1 MRFTTFLF
9 SVATLMPQSPMPAQ
23 AATRIDTVQSNS
35 DIVGLWGSESIFG
48 PQVRGEISLHNYHGR
63 WIASVG
69 GFEIT
74 ARAQHDT
81 LSFTLPGGQ
90 GEFRSSI
97 PSSRDLAVRGF
108 WIQPQGTL
116 SARYASLVTLAR
128 VTSTV
133 WRGTLEPIDE
143 RWSVYLL
150 IQKQPDG
157 SLMGYFRNPDAN
169 WRGGASALRVVRD
182 RDTLRFLDVATGS
195 QRNSVAYDSAQHRIV
210 MDFGSQVILTPRT
223 RDQAIGFYPRTPE
236 PSPYT
241 YRAPETRRGD
251 GWPTARGR
259 DVGLDEAR
267 LAAFVHEIEQTNPV
281 ASNAPAIHSLLVAR
295 HGKLVLEEY
304 FAGYDATRLHDL
316 RSASKTFTSVMLGV
330 AMHKKK
336 LIDPDTRVY
345 PSFPNTEQL
354 TAADPRRAQI
364 TLGNLLTHGSGLACD
379 DNDDASPGNEDR
391 MQSQNQQPD
400 WYRYT
405 LELPMLHQ
413 PGTLYA
419 YCSAGLNLAAGMI
432 AHATQAWLPEFFDQT
447 IAQPLELDHYAIN
460 LTPTGQMYGG
470 GGVQMRPRD
479 LLKFGQLYLDGGTWN
494 GHRIV
499 DRSWVETSTSRQI
512 TNPNGSD
519 GFAWHRYTLNVNGHA
534 YQEYEAS
541 GNGGQFLIVV
551 PELDIAVVITAGN
564 YGQYGVWRTF
574 RDQLVPRYVLAAAD
588 SA

>member
-1 MRFTTFLF
+1 
-9 SVATLMPQSPMPAQ
+9 
-23 AATRIDTVQSNS
+23 
-35 DIVGLWGSESIFG
+35 
-48 PQVRGEISLHNYHGR
+48 
-63 WIASVG
+63 
-69 GFEIT
+69 
-74 ARAQHDT
+74 
-81 LSFTLPGGQ
+81 
-90 GEFRSSI
+90 
-97 PSSRDLAVRGF
+97 
-108 WIQPQGTL
+108 
-116 SARYASLVTLAR
+116 
-128 VTSTV
+128 
-133 WRGTLEPIDE
+133 
-143 RWSVYLL
+143 
-150 IQKQPDG
+150 
-157 SLMGYFRNPDAN
+157 
-169 WRGGASALRVVRD
+169 
-182 RDTLRFLDVATGS
+182 
-195 QRNSVAYDSAQHRIV
+195 
-210 MDFGSQVILTPRT
+210 
-223 RDQAIGFYPRTPE
+223 
-236 PSPYT
+236 
-241 YRAPETRRGD
+241 
-251 GWPTARGR
+251 
-259 DVGLDEAR
+259 
-267 LAAFVHEIEQTNPV
+267 
-281 ASNAPAIHSLLVAR
+281 
-295 HGKLVLEEY
+295 VLEEY

-330 AMHKKK
+330 AMHQKK

-391 MQSQNQQPD
+391 MQSQTQQPD

-413 PGTLYA
+413 PGALYA

-447 IAQPLELDHYAIN
+447 IAQPLEIDHYAIN